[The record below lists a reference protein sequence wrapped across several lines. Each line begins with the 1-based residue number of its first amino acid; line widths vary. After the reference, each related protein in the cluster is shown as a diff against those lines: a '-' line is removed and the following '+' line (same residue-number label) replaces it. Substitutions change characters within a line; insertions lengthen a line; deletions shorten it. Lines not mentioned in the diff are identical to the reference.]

1 MAMGKIKRLIESK
14 GYGFIQPAH
23 GGEDVWFHLSV
34 VKGDVRFEQLQVGM
48 EVEYQFKKGTRGL
61 LATSVQVIDG
71 QTPAQP
77 PRPTQPPYRFL
88 NPYNFVRFILP
99 SNGKS
104 KAAPAATALGAA
116 FKKAGGIQ
124 SDAESTKSKE
134 DLLLGKCTPP
144 PHDRYVGVTG
154 KITCSLETFSPLFIS
169 SAEGIEQRQNH
180 NAYEFFKI
188 AGKPAIPGSSLRGML
203 RSVFEAVTNSCFS
216 NLSDA
221 RLSYHL
227 EPAKALK
234 LVPARIEGNGNGTL
248 ELRLLPGFTEL
259 RPGKRPE
266 GPQYAAWAPLY
277 LSNMLRPSRNAQ
289 SNLPYGSRTDLALN
303 GFEHKTQCWAR
314 LRLLEHP
321 QRHFKFWNVEQL
333 AKTEDQ
339 LDPLRDGERKA
350 QGYLCITN
358 QNIENKHDERFFF
371 CGEGLERAKVIPLSD
386 KAEKDY
392 LILIR
397 DYQDRH
403 RDSVQRRRRDH
414 KNPELPDGDD
424 PAFSRF
430 IVHENESKAL
440 QHGDLVYAM
449 LNENREAEFIV
460 PMSVP
465 RVAYDNSIAT
475 LLPKLNV
482 AKPLPKKP
490 HDHSITEPSHSPLK
504 ACDHYEELCPAC
516 RVFGWVHQL
525 EDKNKGDTGKRVAYA
540 GRVQISHADLKHDKG
555 TLPETP
561 LAILSSPKPTTT
573 SFYLAD
579 GEQQARADIDYD
591 TSGAL
596 LRGRKFYRHHK
607 RAVEENYFRAGG
619 RCDDQNRTV
628 RDALAPGAQFEFSI
642 HFQNL
647 APLELG
653 ALLWA
658 LEMDRQCFH
667 RLGFAK
673 PLGFGSVKITV
684 QDLQVLDPKQR
695 YDSLEKNGWQPI
707 PDWRARLVE
716 TFKTALANHH
726 GFANFDAMPN
736 VQDLRALLSESAEDL
751 PIHYPR
757 SSRQTDPEGK
767 NFEWFM
773 GNNRYVRQP
782 LALATEDRGLPLIMR
797 DGTELK

>member
-1 MAMGKIKRLIESK
+1 MATGKIKRVIESK
-14 GYGFIQPAH
+14 GYGFIQPSQ

-48 EVEYQFKKGTRGL
+48 EVEYQFKKGPRGL
-61 LATSVQVIDG
+61 QATSVQVVMG
-71 QTPAQP
+71 QGQVPAP
-77 PRPTQPPYRFL
+77 PERRAQPPYRFL
-88 NPYNFVRFILP
+88 NPYNFVRFIPP

-104 KAAPAATALGAA
+104 EISSADTAVGSAL
-116 FKKAGGIQ
+116 KKKGYIQPQAG
-124 SDAESTKSKE
+124 STRSKE
-134 DLLLGKCTPP
+134 DLLLGKCPPP
-144 PHDRYVGVTG
+144 PHDRYIGVSG
-154 KITCSLETFSPLFIS
+154 KIICLLETFSPLFIS
-169 SAEGIEQRQNH
+169 SAERIEHRQDH

-188 AGKPAIPGSSLRGML
+188 DGKPAIPGSSLRGML
-203 RSVFEAVTNSCFS
+203 RSVFETVTNSCFS
-216 NLSDA
+216 NLTDS

-234 LVPARIEGNGNGTL
+234 LVPARIEKNGTDAWV
-248 ELRLLPGFTEL
+248 LRLLPGFTEL

-266 GPQYAAWAPLY
+266 GPQYAAWVPLY
-277 LSNMLRPSRNAQ
+277 LSSMLRPSRNAQ
-289 SNLPYGSRTDLALN
+289 SSSPYGSRTDLALN

-314 LRLLEHP
+314 LRLVEHP

-333 AKTEDQ
+333 AHSEEQ
-339 LDPLRDGERKA
+339 LSPLRDGERKA

-371 CGEGLERAKVIPLSD
+371 CGEDLEKAKVISLNG
-386 KAEKDY
+386 KVEEDY
-392 LILIR
+392 LTLIQ

-403 RDSVQRRRRDH
+403 RDSVQSRIRDR
-414 KNPELPDGDD
+414 KKPERPDGKE
-424 PAFSRF
+424 PAYSRF

-449 LNENREAEFIV
+449 IDENKEAEFIV
-460 PMSVP
+460 PVSVP
-465 RVAYDNSIAT
+465 RVTYDNRISK
-475 LLPKLNV
+475 LLPKSL
-482 AKPLPKKP
+482 
-490 HDHSITEPSHSPLK
+490 SP
-504 ACDHYEELCPAC
+504 CENYDELCPAC

-525 EDKNKGDTGKRVAYA
+525 DDGNKGDTSKHVAYA
-540 GRVQISHADLKHDKG
+540 GRVQISHAELKYDNG

-573 SFYLAD
+573 SFYLSD
-579 GEQQARADIDYD
+579 GRQQATVDADYND
-591 TSGAL
+591 SSAL

-607 RAVEENYFRAGG
+607 RAEEENYYRAGG

-628 RDALAPGAQFEFSI
+628 RDALAPGARFEFNI

-658 LEMDRQCFH
+658 LEMDQQCFH

-673 PLGFGSVKITV
+673 PLGFGSVKITIKE
-684 QDLQVLDPKQR
+684 LQVLDPGQR
-695 YDSLEKNGWQPI
+695 YDSLEHDGWQPV
-707 PDWRARLVE
+707 PNWQGRLVE
-716 TFKTALANHH
+716 TFKAVLADFHRC
-726 GFANFDAMPN
+726 ANFDALPN
-736 VQDLRALLSESAEDL
+736 VQDLRALLSEQATNL

-757 SSRQTDPEGK
+757 SSRRPDPEGK

-773 GNNRYVRQP
+773 GNNRYVHQP
-782 LALATEDRGLPLIMR
+782 LALATEDRGLPLITR
-797 DGTELK
+797 DGAVVN